1 MSTPSKPREPQGDP
15 ARHLEI
21 AALVAGLRALPA
33 PRATHG
39 SVALI
44 VRRLADGSRE
54 TPDSVRLCSE
64 EGVPGDEWSRRPP
77 RNPEAQLAVMQLGV
91 AELIANGQ
99 PLTLFGDNLIVD
111 LDLSA
116 VNLPTGTLL
125 RVGAAVVEVTPKPH
139 DGCHKF
145 RGRFGAAALRFVQA
159 PPTRH
164 LNLRGIY
171 WSVVDPGEA
180 QVGDAIEVIRRPS

>member
-77 RNPEAQLAVMQLGV
+77 RNPEAQLGVMQLGV

-180 QVGDAIEVIRRPS
+180 QVGDAIEVMRRPS